1 MTRRT
6 LTSEDLHAFAERLEG
21 PLGTALR
28 SAHALIKDRM
38 HRTGRDP
45 SNFSK
50 DEFLALFLEVFADAA
65 PSAYAHLDR
74 ETVDRAVQR
83 MAANV
88 RMKSAANADG
98 GEALN

>member
-1 MTRRT
+1 MTRLSMT
-6 LTSEDLHAFAERLEG
+6 PEDLDAFAERLDG
-21 PLGTALR
+21 PLGIAFK
-28 SAHALIKDRM
+28 SAHGLIRDRM

-45 SNFSK
+45 SDFSK
-50 DEFLALFLEVFADAA
+50 GEFLTLFLEAFADAA

-74 ETVDRAVQR
+74 ESVDRAVQR